1 MALKFI
7 MASQVYLTAP
17 ALEELKNELT
27 DRVKRLRLEISQRI
41 ADAKEMGDL
50 SENFAYHEA
59 REQQGINESR
69 VLQIEEMLRDFQII
83 SGNKSTTITLG
94 SKFRVNGPLGAKT
107 YELVGESESDP
118 MAGRISNV
126 SPLGQAFMNKAVK
139 ERVVVQSPSGENTYE
154 IIEIL

>member
-83 SGNKSTTITLG
+83 SGNKLSSFL
-94 SKFRVNGPLGAKT
+94 VKT
-107 YELVGESESDP
+107 
-118 MAGRISNV
+118 
-126 SPLGQAFMNKAVK
+126 
-139 ERVVVQSPSGENTYE
+139 
-154 IIEIL
+154 